1 MGRRSTQGPGQGLIY
16 LYSIMPCGSGARNP
30 RFLAKLNALPACFFC
45 DLNVRI
51 RMGGEGS
58 LTESVG
64 VIGPAGLLR
73 GRAGPNRISHSAFRQ
88 SHRGVALGWRWGR
101 SRVEHRAKILCLRW
115 EEQCHCACDH
125 SYHTREPTNG
135 RPGRSMLVG
144 VRLTPRAYVSPAAIQ
159 APARRSVSNS
169 IASGGPA
176 EGDPL
181 FAAICSQAK
190 ANGARLVP
198 AAAGYLFEPHVCA
211 RAY

>member
-1 MGRRSTQGPGQGLIY
+1 M
-16 LYSIMPCGSGARNP
+16 
-30 RFLAKLNALPACFFC
+30 
-45 DLNVRI
+45 
-51 RMGGEGS
+51 
-58 LTESVG
+58 TESVG

-169 IASGGPA
+169 IASGGRAGVISRSQRFVPKPRRMELA
-176 EGDPL
+176 WSLQPRDD
-181 FAAICSQAK
+181 CS
-190 ANGARLVP
+190 NRM
-198 AAAGYLFEPHVCA
+198 YA
-211 RAY
+211 RARILGHAFIPWVMAPPACLFRRGLCGCPDAGGGPGWIRSGVLYSGPNRSE